1 MIALPA
7 DVKRLAPERASSATG
22 AIAACGSAAQVLGLM
37 AVYYSDTC
45 TFRYG
50 RRRPFL
56 VLGALLTVLGG
67 CAWIVGSAVELLA
80 FVALG
85 YVIMFV
91 GVAIG
96 NSIIPTLFTDL
107 LPQSQH
113 GMANGIMGLENLIG
127 SALGF
132 GLFGVGVDTWVC
144 LIIFVAISAVLL
156 LPTLIFSHETQYMP
170 PPRPKESHSHW
181 TACKDGC
188 TSFAFSWREHPDFV
202 LVLLVRVLYYVCTGA
217 ATYMQYWA
225 GDVLQTDNAEQVV
238 GQLGVVTLIT
248 AVLIAVPTG
257 ALSDRFGRRPF
268 AACGLLFLAA
278 GVCSWAAVQSLP
290 GVWISVCIF
299 GLGNGLY
306 PSVETAQACDCLP
319 SNRDSGRFLGE
330 FALAA
335 TLGQLV
341 GQFGVGV
348 QINGAVTTNN
358 ATHEQACCCS
368 SLPSHTAQ
376 AALLRRPPCRLSQA
390 VGRTRRCTSTQ
401 ATWRRSSRV
410 ACCALSAV
418 CWRSSSTRCVERQ
431 HRCGATRCKTI
442 GWRCAVSTP
451 TQLRRKWVR
460 WIKTK

>member
-341 GQFGVGV
+341 GQFGVGLLL
-348 QINGAVTTNN
+348 QQFAIPHGSGSA
-358 ATHEQACCCS
+358 ASSS
-368 SLPSHTAQ
+368 SLSPFTSSGSYEEMYEHTGYLAAFLACGMLCFVGCVLALFINTLRGKAAQ
-376 AALLRRPPCRLSQA
+376 VRRDALQDDRMALCSVNA
-390 VGRTRRCTSTQ
+390 HSTEAEVGK
-401 ATWRRSSRV
+401 V
-410 ACCALSAV
+410 D
-418 CWRSSSTRCVERQ
+418 
-431 HRCGATRCKTI
+431 KN
-442 GWRCAVSTP
+442 
-451 TQLRRKWVR
+451 
-460 WIKTK
+460 